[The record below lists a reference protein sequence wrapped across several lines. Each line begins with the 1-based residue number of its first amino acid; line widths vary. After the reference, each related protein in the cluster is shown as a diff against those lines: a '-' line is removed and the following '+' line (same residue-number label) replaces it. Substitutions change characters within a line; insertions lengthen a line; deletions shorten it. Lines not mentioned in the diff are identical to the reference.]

1 MDESDNI
8 VSLDIWKKERE
19 LEKGWDEDLQEDQS
33 EYSGLPVML
42 ASAYARGVFDGKRH
56 KWMEIRLHILTLIV
70 SNFLSIAVIWWLA
83 SKLK

>member
-8 VSLDIWKKERE
+8 VSLDIWKRERE
-19 LEKGWDEDLQEDQS
+19 LEKEWEESVQEDLS

-56 KWMEIRLHILTLIV
+56 KWMEIRLYIFTLIL
-70 SNFLSIAVIWWLA
+70 SNFISIAVIWWLT
-83 SKLK
+83 SNR